1 MGACI
6 MSVFKEISV
15 LISWSVLYRSSV
27 VVDYVQLYTQLME
40 DRDFGSKLSQIIR
53 TAPGLRTIGGT
64 SQTSAEG
71 TTHSVR
77 DEEQVAFSN
86 WINK

>member
-1 MGACI
+1 MTIDECRLCFA
-6 MSVFKEISV
+6 
-15 LISWSVLYRSSV
+15 
-27 VVDYVQLYTQLME
+27 QLYTELMQ
-40 DRDFGSKLSQIIR
+40 DRDFGSKMTQLVR
-53 TAPGLRTIGGT
+53 AAGLRTIGGT
-64 SQTSAEG
+64 SKTSAEG

>member
-1 MGACI
+1 
-6 MSVFKEISV
+6 
-15 LISWSVLYRSSV
+15 
-27 VVDYVQLYTQLME
+27 VQLYTELME
-40 DRDFGSKLSQIIR
+40 DRDFGSKLSGVIR
-53 TAPGLRTIGGT
+53 TAAGLRTMGGT
-64 SQTSAEG
+64 SKTSAEG

>member
-1 MGACI
+1 M
-6 MSVFKEISV
+6 
-15 LISWSVLYRSSV
+15 
-27 VVDYVQLYTQLME
+27 QLYTELIE
-40 DRDFGSKLSQIIR
+40 DRDFGAKLTQVIR
-53 TAPGLRTIGGT
+53 TASGLRTMGGT
-64 SQTSAEG
+64 SKTSAEG

>member
-1 MGACI
+1 MCG
-6 MSVFKEISV
+6 FGN
-15 LISWSVLYRSSV
+15 
-27 VVDYVQLYTQLME
+27 VQLYTELME
-40 DRDFGSKLSQIIR
+40 DRDFGSKLSGVIR
-53 TAPGLRTIGGT
+53 TAAGLRTMGGT
-64 SQTSAEG
+64 SKTSAEG

>member
-1 MGACI
+1 MCRLSANECSI
-6 MSVFKEISV
+6 VS
-15 LISWSVLYRSSV
+15 
-27 VVDYVQLYTQLME
+27 VQLYMELMQ
-40 DRDFGSKLSQIIR
+40 DRDFGSKVSKFIK
-53 TAPGLRTIGGT
+53 TATGLRTMGGT

-77 DEEQVAFSN
+77 DEEHVAFSN

>member
-1 MGACI
+1 
-6 MSVFKEISV
+6 
-15 LISWSVLYRSSV
+15 
-27 VVDYVQLYTQLME
+27 ME
-40 DRDFGSKLSQIIR
+40 DRDFGSKLTQFIR
-53 TAPGLRTIGGT
+53 TAPGLRTMGGT
-64 SQTSAEG
+64 SKTSAEG